1 VLRRPH
7 CGRAQI
13 SSGGEALGIR
23 QYGARFMI
31 LLCASRSFLC
41 CVYAV
46 TDGGGWAPLCNF
58 LGLPVPSVPF
68 PRENDT
74 AEFQSRLGKVYF
86 AVLVAC
92 ISLGSVLTSSSLCV
106 CIGTGEHYGLVAGV
120 ADAGHSAGDGSRDT
134 AAVADGQGVPAS
146 RPVRAHLPHPHHQ
159 RGE

>member
-1 VLRRPH
+1 
-7 CGRAQI
+7 
-13 SSGGEALGIR
+13 
-23 QYGARFMI
+23 MI

-74 AEFQSRLGKVYF
+74 AEFQNRLGKVYF

-106 CIGTGEHYGLVAGV
+106 CIAQANTTGWLL
-120 ADAGHSAGDGSRDT
+120 GSLMLGIPLAM
-134 AAVADGQGVPAS
+134 AAVTQPQSLTDKAS
-146 RPVRAHLPHPHHQ
+146 RR
-159 RGE
+159 RGPSAPTSPTDSSIEESDV